1 MNNNCC
7 IWTVVQDRLYY
18 SRAGENKSTTQ
29 GDKMITVLRNYHNT
43 NNKNLYL
50 MSCQARPSFKNID
63 LHLLFSKIHN
73 RFLFSKET
81 VLMNPTPLTAR
92 LGQPVIIKR
101 RSR

>member
-1 MNNNCC
+1 
-7 IWTVVQDRLYY
+7 
-18 SRAGENKSTTQ
+18 
-29 GDKMITVLRNYHNT
+29 MITVLRNYHNT